1 MAVRIAYWNP
11 NRADREFEHIA
22 IERLI
27 KAAKIVKA
35 AARRRCPVGTIERP
49 VHGDPYTMRKPGQ
62 LRKSIRVVR
71 KKTPTGRAFSKK
83 RNVRIYAGHFLAF
96 YAHWVEHGTSRTP
109 AQPFLRPALEESIP
123 MIKTLIGAK

>member
-1 MAVRIAYWNP
+1 MRIENWNP

-27 KAAKIVKA
+27 KAANIVKA
-35 AARRRCPVGTIERP
+35 AARRRCPVGTISRP
-49 VHGDPYTMRKPGQ
+49 MYRSGPHKGQTWTARDAGQ

-83 RNVRIYAGHFLAF
+83 RNVQIIAGHYTAY
-96 YAHWVEHGTSRTP
+96 YASIVEHSK
-109 AQPFLRPALEESIP
+109 PFMRPALEESIP